1 MNTPNQDPLQRCLL
15 ALARHHGEATSAEAL
30 ISGLPLE
37 HGRLTP
43 FLFARAAARANL
55 TANVV
60 NRWPAQVSEDLLPAV
75 ILSEAEQACVLMGWS
90 ADGEVAQVIYPD
102 LPEAEVAVA
111 RADLEAFSNG
121 SAILCKPKFKF
132 DSRAPKQALVSEE
145 HWFWSAVKRNLPVY
159 RDVLVAA
166 FFINVFALALPL
178 FTMNVYDRVVCP
190 TTQSRRSGRWPL
202 VF

>member
-43 FLFARAAARANL
+43 SLFARAAARANL

-90 ADGEVAQVIYPD
+90 ADVEVAQVIYPD
-102 LPEAEVAVA
+102 LPDAEVAVA
-111 RADLEAFSNG
+111 ARIFDNPDLRVLVEGHSDDTGTRIRNRELANQRA
-121 SAILCKPKFKF
+121 
-132 DSRAPKQALVSEE
+132 VS
-145 HWFWSAVKRNLPVY
+145 VKR
-159 RDVLVAA
+159 RLVQQ
-166 FFINVFALALPL
+166 
-178 FTMNVYDRVVCP
+178 TR
-190 TTQSRRSGRWPL
+190 
-202 VF
+202 